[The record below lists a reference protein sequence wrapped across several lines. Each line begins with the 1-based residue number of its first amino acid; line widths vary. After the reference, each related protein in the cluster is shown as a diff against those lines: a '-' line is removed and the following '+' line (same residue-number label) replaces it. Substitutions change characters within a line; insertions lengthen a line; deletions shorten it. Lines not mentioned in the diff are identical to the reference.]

1 MRLAINTS
9 IISKNIKYYIYNDLL
24 HKAKHILPKVVYF
37 INRNFT
43 KLVVFGKLRFRKKGN
58 SEKLREIQE
67 TSKIFSRIQINS
79 EGFNRIQ
86 RNSEKFRKFTEIQ
99 MNSGKFSRIQRDS
112 RKFGENRESSK

>member
-24 HKAKHILPKVVYF
+24 HKVKHILPKVVYF

-67 TSKIFSRIQINS
+67 TSKILRRFQINS

-86 RNSEKFRKFTEIQ
+86 RNSEEFRKIGGFQGNAEEFKKIYRNSEEFWEI
-99 MNSGKFSRIQRDS
+99 
-112 RKFGENRESSK
+112 